1 MIFLLLA
8 VICSTGN
15 QLLFKIFARSGI
27 DIFTAIVVNYAV
39 CVLIGFG
46 SAGPS
51 VWPVAMFTR
60 EWHFYSL
67 VQGGLFVVCLVLL
80 GLTTARKSV
89 AVASLATRLSVAI
102 PTIAAF
108 MLYGDLIT
116 VFKIGGI
123 LASLLALYLM
133 SSSDRSGNAKA
144 VNSPGILPV
153 SLFIA
158 YGLYAAL
165 LKFVQEKFLNGFSY
179 HGYVLLSFL
188 AAFLISVTFLV
199 WRLFKKRQ
207 ASRWRDMSAG
217 IVLGCCNFGAVY
229 FLIRALGV
237 PGWQSSQI
245 FPTVSIGVVSLSTLG
260 ARALFNEKLSRR
272 LIWALAIGI
281 GSIVLVNL

>member
-8 VICSTGN
+8 IICSTCN
-15 QLLFKIFARSGI
+15 QLLFKAFARSGI
-27 DIFTAIVVNYAV
+27 DIFTSIVVNYAV
-39 CVLIGFG
+39 CMVIGFSSSG
-46 SAGPS
+46 SA
-51 VWPVAMFTR
+51 VWPGAMFTR

-67 VQGGLFVVCLVLL
+67 LQGGLFVVCLLLL

-108 MLYGDLIT
+108 MLYDDLIT
-116 VFKIGGI
+116 VFKICGI
-123 LASLLALYLM
+123 LSSLLALYL
-133 SSSDRSGNAKA
+133 SSSDRTGNAKA
-144 VNSPGILPV
+144 VNSPCILPI

-158 YGLYAAL
+158 YGLYASL

-179 HGYVLLSFL
+179 HSYVLLSFL
-188 AAFLISVTFLV
+188 SAFLISAALLA

-207 ASRWRDMSAG
+207 AFHWLEMFAG
-217 IVLGCCNFGAVY
+217 FVLGCSNYGAVY
-229 FLIRALGV
+229 FLIRALGM

-260 ARALFNEKLSRR
+260 ALALFNEKLSRR
-272 LIWALAIGI
+272 LIWTLAIGI
-281 GSIVLVNL
+281 GSIVLVNW